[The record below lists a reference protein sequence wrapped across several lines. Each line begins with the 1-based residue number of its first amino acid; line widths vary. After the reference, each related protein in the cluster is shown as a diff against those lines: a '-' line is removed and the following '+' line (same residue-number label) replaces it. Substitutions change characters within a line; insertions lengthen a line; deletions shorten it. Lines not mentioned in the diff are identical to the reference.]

1 MGRTSR
7 RSERDSREPIRGPGG
22 AGTSEAR
29 VRRRGSGRVPS
40 GSRRGRRCLT
50 GSSRPVAWTRARFTV
65 EEARVGVETLKSVSS
80 EIRPSRKLGP
90 LALPREQLH
99 RRTTVRPER
108 YPRRGWAPPRCSRH
122 RRVSPHPH
130 CRPIAS
136 ASCPAPAWWVPSA
149 VGAVSRPRHLRRRA
163 RGAVRAPQG
172 GGGLHPSL
180 LPHLASVTSHYPHL
194 MPPHPPSTQRTRT
207 RKVT

>member
-80 EIRPSRKLGP
+80 EIRHSRLGNSAR

-122 RRVSPHPH
+122 RRVSPHPR
-130 CRPIAS
+130 CRRPIAS
-136 ASCPAPAWWVPSA
+136 ASCPASGWIRRVTA
-149 VGAVSRPRHLRRRA
+149 GAV
-163 RGAVRAPQG
+163 
-172 GGGLHPSL
+172 
-180 LPHLASVTSHYPHL
+180 SVTSHYPPHL
-194 MPPHPPSTQRTRT
+194 MPPHPPSTRGTRT